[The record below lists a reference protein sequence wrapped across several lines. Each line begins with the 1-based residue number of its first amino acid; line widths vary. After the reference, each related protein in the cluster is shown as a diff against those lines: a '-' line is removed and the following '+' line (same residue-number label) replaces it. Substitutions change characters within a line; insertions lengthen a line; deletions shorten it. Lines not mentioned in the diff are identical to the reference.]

1 MLLIRCGWLRLCS
14 DPICSEQHLG
24 LGYCSS
30 SRGTRG
36 ILRRAEAPEAD
47 SVSSSSLIRPR
58 LRHRIYT
65 KALPPHSWLSGAWA
79 MGSLQLWRISLTVPP
94 VAGASSFLRAC
105 RRGGGSTQP
114 LEEEG
119 QLEKV
124 WSGCH
129 REANPSV

>member
-58 LRHRIYT
+58 LRHLIYT

-79 MGSLQLWRISLTVPP
+79 MGSLQLWRISPTVPP
-94 VAGASSFLRAC
+94 VAGRCLQLPQGLPERWWLHSALRGKRSA
-105 RRGGGSTQP
+105 RKS
-114 LEEEG
+114 L
-119 QLEKV
+119 V
-124 WSGCH
+124 WV
-129 REANPSV
+129 P